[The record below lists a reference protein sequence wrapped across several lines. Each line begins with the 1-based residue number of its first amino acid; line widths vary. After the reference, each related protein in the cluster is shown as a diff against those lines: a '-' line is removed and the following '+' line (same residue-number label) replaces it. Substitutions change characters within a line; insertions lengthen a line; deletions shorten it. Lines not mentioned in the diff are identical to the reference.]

1 MSLQVEKLEKNM
13 AKLTIETEPEELEK
27 AIQSAYLKNRR
38 KFSLPGFR
46 KGKAPRVMIEKMY
59 GVEIFYEDA
68 ANIILPEA
76 YAKALDE
83 SELEVVARPEIDIT
97 QVEKG
102 KPFIFTATVA
112 LKPEVTLGQYKGIEI
127 EKIETEV
134 TEEDINAEIVKVQEQ
149 NSRLITV
156 EDRAVAAGDQVIIDF
171 QGFVDD
177 VPFEGGTGEDY
188 ELTIGSH
195 SFIDT
200 FEEQLI
206 GKEIDEE
213 TEVSVT
219 FPEDYHVADL
229 AAKPALFQVKI
240 KDIKVKELPEA
251 DDEFAGEVSEFDTLA
266 EYKED
271 LKAKLLENKE
281 KEAKT
286 QRENKAI
293 GKIIEGAQ
301 MDIPEPMIKNQIGS
315 MLEDFERRM
324 QTQGLTIEQYMQF
337 TGMTADKM
345 EEQMR
350 PSALNRIQTRLVLEA
365 VAKAEDI
372 QVSDEEID
380 KEMEAMAAAYKM
392 EADKMKTYMGEKEIQ
407 NMKMDMA
414 VQKAIDLVVNEA
426 KEI

>member
-156 EDRAVAAGDQVIIDF
+156 EDRAVAAGDQVVIDF

-240 KDIKVKELPEA
+240 KGIKVKELPEA